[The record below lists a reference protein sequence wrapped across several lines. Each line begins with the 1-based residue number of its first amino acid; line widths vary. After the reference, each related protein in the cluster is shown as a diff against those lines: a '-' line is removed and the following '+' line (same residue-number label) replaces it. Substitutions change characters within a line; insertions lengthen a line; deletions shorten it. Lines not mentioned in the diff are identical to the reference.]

1 MPIFVN
7 LFDFCEIPFMKRQ
20 EIILLLLLAFVQFTG
35 IVDFMI
41 LMPLKPKLTDIWGI
55 SPQQFGIA
63 VFAFGLGAFL
73 SSLYFVNKVDN
84 YDRKKV
90 LAFVY
95 GGFTL
100 GTFFCGFANNYE
112 MLVLARFLTGV
123 FGGISG
129 SVIQSIVGDAIP
141 GERRGQAMGIL
152 MMGFALA
159 SVLGVPGGLYL
170 AGHFAWYTP
179 FLCLGALCAVV
190 FVGILFF
197 IPSFTNHLAN
207 ARKQSFIEIMRS
219 VLSDENRRWALLL
232 TFLMMPSHFFII
244 PFLTDFFTKNLGFD
258 YASTVPFVYI
268 VGGLLTVVSSPIIGK
283 LSDKI
288 GRFPVLL
295 TLSFLTLIPML
306 VIPNLNT
313 TSKIVLLAASSSLF
327 IFSGSR
333 MIITMAHVTS
343 TVEPRMRGAFLI
355 VNSSVQQLATS
366 IASLVAGFVVYA
378 MPDGKLVNYSYL
390 GYLALIFATFVVLVF
405 RKVKVAEKN

>member
-1 MPIFVN
+1 
-7 LFDFCEIPFMKRQ
+7 MKRH
-20 EIILLLLLAFVQFTG
+20 EIILLLLLALVQFTG

-55 SPQQFGIA
+55 NPQQFGIA

-100 GTFFCGFANNYE
+100 GTFFCGLATNYE
-112 MLVLARFLTGV
+112 MLVLARFLTGI
-123 FGGISG
+123 FGGICG
-129 SVIQSIVGDAIP
+129 SVIQSIVGDAIAA
-141 GERRGQAMGIL
+141 ERRGQAMGIL

-170 AGHFAWYTP
+170 AGHFSWFTP
-179 FLCLGALCAVV
+179 FLVLGALCALV

-197 IPSFTNHLAN
+197 IPSFTEHLS
-207 ARKQSFIEIMRS
+207 RVKKQGFFEIMKV
-219 VLSDENRRWALLL
+219 VLSDSNRRWALLL
-232 TFLMMPSHFFII
+232 TFFMMPSHFFII

-258 YASTVPFVYI
+258 YATTVPFVY
-268 VGGLLTVVSSPIIGK
+268 VAGGLLTVVSSPIVGK
-283 LSDKI
+283 LSDRL
-288 GRFPVLL
+288 GRYPVLL
-295 TLSFLTLIPML
+295 VLSVLTLIPML
-306 VIPNLNT
+306 VIPNLHT
-313 TSKIVLLAASSSLF
+313 TSKLVLLAASSSLF

-333 MIITMAHVTS
+333 MIISMAHVTS
-343 TVEPRMRGAFLI
+343 TVEPKLRGAFLI

-366 IASLVAGFVVYA
+366 LASLISGFIVYA
-378 MPDGKLVNYSYL
+378 QIDGKLINYPYL
-390 GYLALIFATFVVLVF
+390 GYLAIVFVALALLTF
-405 RKVKVAEKN
+405 RKVHASEG